1 MDGDLAAWNDSS
13 DSFGSGGFGTSGFGG
28 GMGDYG
34 TPVPRT
40 LTKRQKAAV
49 IVRLLLAEGVPL
61 SLVGLPDS
69 LQVDLAHELSTLR
82 FVDRV
87 TLKAV
92 IDEFVQELDAIGLS
106 FPDDVAGALAILDGT
121 ISPATASRLRKQLGL
136 ASNTD
141 PWPRLSEIDTDK
153 LLPVFERESVQVCAV
168 LISKLKVQKAAEL
181 LGRLPGPRARAI
193 TYAVS
198 QTGAIKPNT
207 VQKIG
212 VALAEQLEAQPLR
225 AFDTGPV
232 QRLGAILNTSP
243 SATRDDMLAGLDE
256 VDKGFADAV
265 RKAIFTFANIPA
277 RIPPRDVPKIVK
289 AVEGKAMTTA
299 IAAALARDP
308 KTAEFLLANM
318 SQRLAQQLREDAQAL
333 GTIKDAAAEEAFSA
347 VVAAI
352 REMESKAEITFLSED
367 EE

>member
-1 MDGDLAAWNDSS
+1 MDGDLTAWNDPGTGFG
-13 DSFGSGGFGTSGFGG
+13 DDGFGNGVGSFG
-28 GMGDYG
+28 
-34 TPVPRT
+34 VPSLRQPTT
-40 LTKRQKAAV
+40 LTRRQKAAV

-61 SLVGLPDS
+61 SLVGLPEGM
-69 LQVDLAHELSTLR
+69 QTDLAHELSGLR
-82 FVDRV
+82 HVDRV

-92 IDEFVQELDAIGLS
+92 IDEFVAELEAIGLT
-106 FPDDVAGALAILDGT
+106 FPEDIAGALAILEGT

-136 ASNTD
+136 QSNTD
-141 PWPRLSEIDTDK
+141 PWPRLSDLETEK
-153 LLPVFERESVQVCAV
+153 LMPVFERESVQVCAV
-168 LISKLKVQKAAEL
+168 LISKLKVQKAADI

-198 QTGAIKPNT
+198 QTGAIKPAT

-212 VALAEQLEAQPLR
+212 IAVADQLDAQPLR

-232 QRLGAILNTSP
+232 QRVGAILNTSP

-256 VDKGFADAV
+256 VDKGFADEV

-289 AVEGKAMTTA
+289 AVDGKAMTTA
-299 IAAALARDP
+299 LAAALARDP

-318 SQRLAQQLREDAQAL
+318 SQRLAQQLKEDAEAL
-333 GTIKDAAAEEAFSA
+333 GAIKDAVAEEAFSS

-352 REMESKAEITFLSED
+352 REMEAAAEITFLSEED